1 MHEPWIERVIREAQ
15 EAGKF
20 DDVAGSGAPIP
31 DLGRPYDP
39 AWWARR
45 WIASERRRQ
54 RKLELIRRIDRELP
68 RLLAGTVEHEIRAG
82 LESLNNL
89 IEGHNGQFADGNVVP
104 LLDVA
109 ALMNERASRCGDWP
123 PQT

>member
-20 DDVAGSGAPIP
+20 DNVAGAGEPIK
-31 DLGRPYDP
+31 DLSQPYDP

-45 WIASERRRQ
+45 WMVSEREREDA
-54 RKLELIRRIDRELP
+54 LELVREIDRRLP
-68 RLLAGTVEHEIRAG
+68 QMLTGNVEREVRAD
-82 LESLNNL
+82 LESLNAR
-89 IEGHNGQFADGNVVP
+89 IEQHNARSCRGNAIP

-109 ALMNERASRCGDWP
+109 TLIRERSRRFSE
-123 PQT
+123 